1 MKPGTAKPKHRV
13 NLWHL
18 GFGDLLAERGSPGIR
33 VVSEWSLP
41 VRVRRA
47 DFLLIRREDGQQRD
61 HEARSLC
68 ALWPRLSDVTIM
80 ELKSPGRAFRPSE
93 LIRLVACGA
102 LYHEHNRRELVGPH
116 AITLAMVLPELTPSL
131 RDEVAYMRWTL
142 EPLERGYARILGT
155 MYTTYVAFTNEITE
169 AEDDDYLRVFSDHEI
184 RTAETVSWLDHWMME
199 KETMLDPKLS
209 KPEGY
214 DEMMQKIA
222 DRLTPEQRLRG
233 LPPEER
239 LRGLPPEE
247 RLRGL
252 PPEER
257 LRGLPPEER
266 LRDLDD
272 EQTLLALPASVLR
285 HLPEDYL
292 RSLSPAVQKIV
303 RERIARSR

>member
-1 MKPGTAKPKHRV
+1 MKPGDGKQKQRV

-18 GFGDLLAERGSPGIR
+18 GFGDLLAERGSPGLK

-61 HEARSLC
+61 HEARSLR
-68 ALWPRLSDVTIM
+68 ALWPRLSGTTIM

-93 LIRLVACGA
+93 LIRLLGCGV
-102 LYHEHNRRELVGPH
+102 LYHEHNRRDLAGPH
-116 AITLAMVLPELTPSL
+116 EITLAVILPRLTPSL
-131 RDEVAYMRWTL
+131 RDEIAHMRWTL
-142 EPLERGYARILGT
+142 EPLERGYARILGV
-155 MYTTYVAFTNEITE
+155 MYTTYVAFTNEVAE

-184 RTAETVSWLDHWMME
+184 RTAETTSWLHHWMME
-199 KETMLDPKLS
+199 KKTMLDPKLM

-214 DEMMQKIA
+214 EEMMTKIA
-222 DRLTPEQRLRG
+222 ESLT
-233 LPPEER
+233 PEER

-257 LRGLPPEER
+257 LRGLDEE
-266 LRDLDD
+266 
-272 EQTLLALPASVLR
+272 QALLALPASVLQ
-285 HLPEDYL
+285 HLQEDYL
-292 RSLSPAVQKIV
+292 QSLSPAVQQIV
-303 RERIARSR
+303 RERIARGR

>member
-1 MKPGTAKPKHRV
+1 MKPGTGRPKQRV

-33 VVSEWSLP
+33 VVPEWSLP
-41 VRVRRA
+41 VRVRRT

-61 HEARSLC
+61 HEARSLR
-68 ALWPRLSDVTIM
+68 ALWPRLSDITIM

-102 LYHEHNRRELVGPH
+102 LYHEHNRRELAGPH
-116 AITLAMVLPELTPSL
+116 AITLAVVLPGLTPSL
-131 RDEVAYMRWTL
+131 RDEIAHMRWTL
-142 EPLERGYARILGT
+142 EPLERGYAHILGA

-169 AEDDDYLRVFSDHEI
+169 AEDDDYLRVFSDHQI
-184 RTAETVSWLDHWMME
+184 RTAETISWLEHWMME
-199 KETMLDPKLS
+199 KEAMLDPKLS

-214 DEMMQKIA
+214 DEMMQKLV

-233 LPPEER
+233 LSPEER

-257 LRGLPPEER
+257 LRGL
-266 LRDLDD
+266 DD
-272 EQTLLALPASVLR
+272 EQALLAMPVSVLR

-292 RSLSPAVQKIV
+292 RSLSPAVQQVV
-303 RERIARSR
+303 RERIARGH

>member
-1 MKPGTAKPKHRV
+1 MKPGKGKQKQRV

-18 GFGDLLAERGSPGIR
+18 GFGDLLAERGSPGMQ

-41 VRVRRA
+41 VRVRRT
-47 DFLLIRREDGQQRD
+47 DFLLIRREDSRQRD
-61 HEARSLC
+61 QEARSLR
-68 ALWPRLSDVTIM
+68 ALWPRLSDITIM
-80 ELKSPGRAFRPSE
+80 ELKSPGRAFRQSE

-102 LYHEHNRRELVGPH
+102 LYHEHNRRELAGPH
-116 AITLAMVLPELTPSL
+116 AITLAVVLPGFTPSL
-131 RDEVAYMRWTL
+131 RDEITHMGWTL
-142 EPLERGYARILGT
+142 EPLERGYARIRGV
-155 MYTTYVAFTNEITE
+155 MYTTYVAFTNEIAE

-184 RTAETVSWLDHWMME
+184 RTAETTSWLRHWMLE
-199 KETMLDPKLS
+199 KKTMLDPKLI

-214 DEMMQKIA
+214 DEMMQKLLES
-222 DRLTPEQRLRG
+222 LTPEERLRG

-266 LRDLDD
+266 LRGLDE
-272 EQTLLALPASVLR
+272 EQALLALPVNVLR
-285 HLPEDYL
+285 HLSEDYL
-292 RSLSPAVQKIV
+292 RSLSPAMQQVV
-303 RERIARSR
+303 RERIARGR